1 MIIKN
6 DYDLIITIIN
16 KGNCH
21 SIVKASKKSGAG
33 GATVLQGRG
42 SGIHDT
48 KTIFGIPI
56 EPEKDIILTAVPR
69 EKTEVIL
76 EAIIKAGNLNEPAT
90 GVAFVMPLSMVAG
103 INHLPGACMDEDS

>member
-6 DYDLIITIIN
+6 GFDLIITIIN

-21 SIVKASKKSGAG
+21 NIVKASKKAGAG
-33 GATVLQGRG
+33 GGTVIPGRG

-76 EAIIKAGNLNEPAT
+76 EAIIKAGNLDEPAT

-103 INHLPGACMDEDS
+103 INHLAGACMDKD

>member
-6 DYDLIITIIN
+6 EFDLIITIIN

-21 SIVKASKKSGAG
+21 SIVKASRNAGAG
-33 GATVLQGRG
+33 GGTVISGRG

-76 EAIIKAGNLNEPAT
+76 EAIIRAGNLDQPAT
-90 GVAFVMPLSMVAG
+90 GVAFVMPLCMVAG
-103 INHLPGACMDEDS
+103 INHLVAACKDK